1 MVWQRIS
8 PASAE
13 TAVRQERRKG
23 AVGGLSSGVRGERAS
38 MPGPTSTRHS
48 LHLPCLG
55 QEVGTRTPSDS
66 AQSKIVEPKAALVDC
81 PLMVS
86 VAGIGDVAY
95 QAAWD

>member
-1 MVWQRIS
+1 LW
-8 PASAE
+8 
-13 TAVRQERRKG
+13 
-23 AVGGLSSGVRGERAS
+23 
-38 MPGPTSTRHS
+38 
-48 LHLPCLG
+48 

-66 AQSKIVEPKAALVDC
+66 AQSKMVEPKAALLDC